1 MCFALLF
8 LLQIDLGNVELKN
21 MRLLPPLIVS
31 RIIILAT
38 LIFFICSSLR
48 HAFFYSTGF
57 DLGIYDQV
65 VYLISQGESP
75 ISSFLGYHHL
85 GNHAAWAVYPLGL
98 FYMIYPD
105 VHWLLLLQAICL
117 ALGSWPTWCLA
128 RLAGLNQGQAVAI
141 AISYLL
147 YPVIFN
153 LNLFDFHPE
162 VMALP
167 AILGAILAAR
177 LKRILWFCIAIIWV
191 LGCKAVLSL
200 TVAFIGV
207 WLLAFEKRKFC
218 GLIALFLG
226 ILWFIVVT
234 QGIIPFFSGE
244 EVAGVGRYSYL
255 GDSVGEI
262 IINIFLQ
269 PRAVLGK
276 ILSWETIKYI
286 FLLFLPVIWGIFPLL
301 QTNQAVLPNLIP
313 LIPTIP
319 TIMLN
324 VLSEVQFQRSLN
336 YQYSLPVIS
345 FLFLTLISCLAAASK
360 TENQSINIE
369 STWIIKLEIPKFNL
383 RLPIPNFQ
391 YPRIVIL
398 WSTLIFLLFGN
409 VASLFS
415 SARSFDTLPA
425 TNNAI
430 TYVKTK
436 GGVLTDNRLAPHFTH
451 RSIVK
456 LLNQTEPDNLD
467 EFDYVVLNLRHP
479 WPDTEEAGI
488 ILSKNL
494 KNQEEWELSYQQN
507 DVIVFQRRELKSP
520 TMSFNYN
527 YSNDNS
533 QRIKI

>member
-1 MCFALLF
+1 
-8 LLQIDLGNVELKN
+8 

>member
-1 MCFALLF
+1 
-8 LLQIDLGNVELKN
+8 

-147 YPVIFN
+147 HPVIFN

-177 LKRILWFCIAIIWV
+177 LKRIFWFCIAIIWV

-226 ILWFIVVT
+226 ILWFIIVT

-301 QTNQAVLPNLIP
+301 QTNQAILPNLIP

-336 YQYSLPVIS
+336 YQYSLPIIS
-345 FLFLTLISCLAAASK
+345 FLFLTLISCLAAASQ
-360 TENQSINIE
+360 TENQSTKIE
-369 STWIIKLEIPKFNL
+369 SNWIVKLEIPKFNL

-494 KNQEEWELSYQQN
+494 QNQEEWELSYQQN

-520 TMSFNYN
+520 T
-527 YSNDNS
+527 
-533 QRIKI
+533 IEL

>member
-1 MCFALLF
+1 MS
-8 LLQIDLGNVELKN
+8 KT
-21 MRLLPPLIVS
+21 
-31 RIIILAT
+31 IIIAT
-38 LIFFICSSLR
+38 LIFFISSSLR
-48 HAFFYSTGF
+48 HALFYSTGF

-75 ISSFLGYHHL
+75 VSSFLGYHHL

-98 FYMIYPD
+98 FYRIYPD
-105 VHWLLLLQAICL
+105 VHWLLLLQALCL
-117 ALGSWPTWCLA
+117 SLGSWPTWCLA
-128 RLAGLNQGQAVAI
+128 RLAGLNRGQAVAI

-167 AILGAILAAR
+167 AILGAILAAK
-177 LKRILWFCIAIIWV
+177 LKRIFWFCIAIIWV

-200 TVAFIGV
+200 TVAFMGF
-207 WLLAFEKRKFC
+207 WLLTFEKRTFC
-218 GLIALFLG
+218 GLIALILG
-226 ILWFIVVT
+226 IFWFIVVT

-255 GDSVGEI
+255 GDSVVGI
-262 IINIFLQ
+262 IFNILLQ
-269 PRAVLGK
+269 PGVVLGK
-276 ILSWETIKYI
+276 ILSFETIKYI
-286 FLLFLPVIWGIFPLL
+286 VVLFLPVIWGIFPVL

-313 LIPTIP
+313 LISTIP

-324 VLSEVQFQRSLN
+324 VLSEVSFQRSLN
-336 YQYSLPVIS
+336 YQYSLPAIS
-345 FLFLTLISCLAAASK
+345 FFLLTVISCLAAASQ
-360 TENQSINIE
+360 TENKSIQIE
-369 STWIIKLEIPKFNL
+369 SNWIIKLEIPKFNL

-391 YPRIVIL
+391 YPRIIIL

-409 VASLFS
+409 LASLFS
-415 SARSFDTLPA
+415 YVGSFDTWQA

-430 TYVKTK
+430 THVKTQ

-451 RSIVK
+451 RSMVK

-488 ILSKNL
+488 ILFESLQN
-494 KNQEEWELSYQQN
+494 NQEWELNYQEN
-507 DVIVFQRRELKSP
+507 DVIVFERKEGI
-520 TMSFNYN
+520 
-527 YSNDNS
+527 DN
-533 QRIKI
+533 

>member
-1 MCFALLF
+1 MS
-8 LLQIDLGNVELKN
+8 VKN

-31 RIIILAT
+31 KIIILAT

-48 HAFFYSTGF
+48 HTFFYSTGF

-105 VHWLLLLQAICL
+105 VHWLFLLQAICL

-177 LKRILWFCIAIIWV
+177 LKRIFWFCIAIIWV
-191 LGCKAVLSL
+191 LGCKGVLSL
-200 TVAFIGV
+200 TVAFIGL
-207 WLLAFEKRKFC
+207 WLLAFENRKFC

-226 ILWFIVVT
+226 IFWFIGVT
-234 QGIIPFFSGE
+234 QEIIPFFSGE
-244 EVAGVGRYSYL
+244 EAAGVWRYSYL
-255 GDSVGEI
+255 GDSVAGI
-262 IINIFLQ
+262 IINILLQ
-269 PRAVLGK
+269 PGVVLDK
-276 ILSWETIKYI
+276 ILSFETIKYI
-286 FLLFLPVIWGIFPLL
+286 FLLFLPVIWAIFSLL
-301 QTNQAVLPNLIP
+301 QINKGVLPYLAP
-313 LIPTIP
+313 LIPTMP
-319 TIMLN
+319 TIILN
-324 VLSEVQFQRSLN
+324 VLSEVSFQRSLN
-336 YQYSLPVIS
+336 YQYSLPAIS
-345 FLFLTLISCLAAASK
+345 FLLLTIIGCLAAASQ
-360 TENQSINIE
+360 TENPSIQIE

-383 RLPIPNFQ
+383 RLPMPNFQ
-391 YPRIVIL
+391 EPRIIIL

-409 VASLFS
+409 VTNLFS
-415 SARSFDTLPA
+415 YVSRFDTWQA
-425 TNNAI
+425 TNHGI
-430 TYVKTK
+430 TYIKTK
-436 GGVLTDNRLAPHFTH
+436 GGVLTDNQLAPHFTH
-451 RSIVK
+451 RSMVK
-456 LLNQTEPDNLD
+456 LLNQTKPDNLD

-479 WPDTEEAGI
+479 WPETEEAGI

-494 KNQEEWELSYQQN
+494 QNNQEWELNYQQN
-507 DVIVFQRRELKSP
+507 DVMVFKRKE
-520 TMSFNYN
+520 
-527 YSNDNS
+527 
-533 QRIKI
+533 